1 MENFPVGESKG
12 SAASGKVAQNESKG
26 SAASGKAAQNESKG
40 SAASG
45 KAAQNES
52 NDSVVRGKAAQ
63 SESVLEQ
70 MPKFCQLILL
80 TLIKFLYLSE
90 DFE

>member
-1 MENFPVGESKG
+1 MENFPVGESEG
-12 SAASGKVAQNESKG
+12 SVVR
-26 SAASGKAAQNESKG
+26 GKAAQNESKG

-45 KAAQNES
+45 KAAQ
-52 NDSVVRGKAAQ
+52 
-63 SESVLEQ
+63 SESALEQ

>member
-12 SAASGKVAQNESKG
+12 SALR
-26 SAASGKAAQNESKG
+26 GKAAQNESKG
-40 SAASG
+40 SALRG

-52 NDSVVRGKAAQ
+52 NDSAASGKAAQ
-63 SESVLEQ
+63 SESVLVR

-80 TLIKFLYLSE
+80 ALIKFLYLSE

>member
-1 MENFPVGESKG
+1 MENFPVGESKGSALRGKVAQNESKG
-12 SAASGKVAQNESKG
+12 SAASGKVAQNESK
-26 SAASGKAAQNESKG
+26 
-40 SAASG
+40 
-45 KAAQNES
+45 
-52 NDSVVRGKAAQ
+52 DSVVRGKAAQ